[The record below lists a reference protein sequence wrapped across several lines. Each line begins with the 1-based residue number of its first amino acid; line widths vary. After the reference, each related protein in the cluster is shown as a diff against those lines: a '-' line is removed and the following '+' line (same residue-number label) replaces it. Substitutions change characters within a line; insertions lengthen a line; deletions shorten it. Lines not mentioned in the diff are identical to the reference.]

1 MTIELTDNTIE
12 SETNR
17 FQRNE
22 IASLFPFAD
31 KTIAD
36 LCREHEGLLVFPES
50 MHESKD
56 KIEAE
61 TFLSI
66 QNTSNPDEVR
76 LVTGNIMGFVGV
88 GGLTVKIKSRFE
100 TGGKDYF
107 LHYMLQKVLS
117 LNIFNLDV
125 NSDEEEV
132 LDLMML
138 MFPHLLKSALQQGVF
153 REYRSLRHNDSNVRG
168 VIDVG
173 RHLRT
178 NIPFAG
184 RIAYSTRDY
193 SCDND
198 VTQLIRHTIEFM
210 RTSRFGRIVLKCNR
224 EIIAY
229 VKAIEEHTALYN
241 KGERSAVIHRNLRL
255 KTHPYYTEYRPLQL
269 LCLQILR
276 MEEVKYGEDDNEIH
290 GLLFD
295 GAWLWEEY
303 INTLLEEFDFIHAEN
318 KLHKKGIWLF
328 EDIDEE
334 GKMDRSGRRYPDFY
348 KDNIVLDAKYKRLEN
363 YEKVAEVN
371 RDDIH
376 QVITYMNAL
385 HATKGGF
392 VAPLTSKPEK
402 SPVSRLRDSLSTL
415 GIYGVE
421 ISKEVSSY
429 AAFVAK
435 MQENEQDFITSINE
449 LEIGI

>member
-1 MTIELTDNTIE
+1 M
-12 SETNR
+12 
-17 FQRNE
+17 
-22 IASLFPFAD
+22 AD
-31 KTIAD
+31 W
-36 LCREHEGLLVFPES
+36 
-50 MHESKD
+50 
-56 KIEAE
+56 
-61 TFLSI
+61 
-66 QNTSNPDEVR
+66 
-76 LVTGNIMGFVGV
+76 
-88 GGLTVKIKSRFE
+88 
-100 TGGKDYF
+100 
-107 LHYMLQKVLS
+107 
-117 LNIFNLDV
+117 
-125 NSDEEEV
+125 
-132 LDLMML
+132 
-138 MFPHLLKSALQQGVF
+138 PHLLRSALQQGVF

-318 KLHKKGIWLF
+318 RLHKKGIWLF
-328 EDIDEE
+328 EDINEVGE
-334 GKMDRSGRRYPDFY
+334 MDRSGWRYPDFY

-392 VAPLTSKPEK
+392 AFPLTSKPGK

>member
-1 MTIELTDNTIE
+1 MVDW
-12 SETNR
+12 
-17 FQRNE
+17 
-22 IASLFPFAD
+22 
-31 KTIAD
+31 
-36 LCREHEGLLVFPES
+36 
-50 MHESKD
+50 
-56 KIEAE
+56 
-61 TFLSI
+61 
-66 QNTSNPDEVR
+66 
-76 LVTGNIMGFVGV
+76 
-88 GGLTVKIKSRFE
+88 
-100 TGGKDYF
+100 
-107 LHYMLQKVLS
+107 
-117 LNIFNLDV
+117 
-125 NSDEEEV
+125 
-132 LDLMML
+132 
-138 MFPHLLKSALQQGVF
+138 PHLLKSALQQGVF
-153 REYRSLRHNDSNVRG
+153 REYRSLKHNDSNVRG

-224 EIIAY
+224 EIIVY

-318 KLHKKGIWLF
+318 RLHKKEFGSLKILM
-328 EDIDEE
+328 
-334 GKMDRSGRRYPDFY
+334 K
-348 KDNIVLDAKYKRLEN
+348 
-363 YEKVAEVN
+363 KVRWIEVVG
-371 RDDIH
+371 
-376 QVITYMNAL
+376 VIPIL
-385 HATKGGF
+385 
-392 VAPLTSKPEK
+392 
-402 SPVSRLRDSLSTL
+402 
-415 GIYGVE
+415 
-421 ISKEVSSY
+421 
-429 AAFVAK
+429 
-435 MQENEQDFITSINE
+435 
-449 LEIGI
+449 

>member
-1 MTIELTDNTIE
+1 M
-12 SETNR
+12 
-17 FQRNE
+17 
-22 IASLFPFAD
+22 AD
-31 KTIAD
+31 W
-36 LCREHEGLLVFPES
+36 
-50 MHESKD
+50 
-56 KIEAE
+56 
-61 TFLSI
+61 
-66 QNTSNPDEVR
+66 
-76 LVTGNIMGFVGV
+76 
-88 GGLTVKIKSRFE
+88 
-100 TGGKDYF
+100 
-107 LHYMLQKVLS
+107 
-117 LNIFNLDV
+117 
-125 NSDEEEV
+125 
-132 LDLMML
+132 
-138 MFPHLLKSALQQGVF
+138 PHLLKSALQQGVF
-153 REYRSLRHNDSNVRG
+153 REYRSLKHNDSNVRG
-168 VIDVG
+168 VVDVG

-303 INTLLEEFDFIHAEN
+303 INMLLEEFDFIHAEN
-318 KLHKKGIWLF
+318 RLHKKGIWLF

-334 GKMDRSGRRYPDFY
+334 GKMDRSGWRYPDF
-348 KDNIVLDAKYKRLEN
+348 IR
-363 YEKVAEVN
+363 
-371 RDDIH
+371 
-376 QVITYMNAL
+376 
-385 HATKGGF
+385 
-392 VAPLTSKPEK
+392 
-402 SPVSRLRDSLSTL
+402 
-415 GIYGVE
+415 
-421 ISKEVSSY
+421 
-429 AAFVAK
+429 
-435 MQENEQDFITSINE
+435 ITSCWMPNIS
-449 LEIGI
+449 GWKTTRK